1 MLVPPQSLHLLLSL
15 LCSQM
20 LVPPQSLQL
29 FLWRLCSQI
38 LAPPQSLHWAQ
49 QMAGVRRRAGKRKTS
64 GERNPSYNDE
74 PCAQSSRGKP
84 EKRRAGRRRRPAPFF
99 RLTFGLA
106 WTRRTRVS
114 RGDGAVEGAA
124 E

>member
-1 MLVPPQSLHLLLSL
+1 MMTVDQQNAHVIN
-15 LCSQM
+15 CSDD
-20 LVPPQSLQL
+20 VT
-29 FLWRLCSQI
+29 SQ
-38 LAPPQSLHWAQ
+38 
-49 QMAGVRRRAGKRKTS
+49 RKTS